1 MNVNVLLFAEA
12 KLVIGSPAVEVT
24 LAPGAS
30 VGQLRGEIG
39 RRFPQLQGLL
49 GRSFVAVNQRF
60 ADDATRLHESDEVAW
75 IPPVSG
81 G

>member
-12 KLVIGSPAVEVT
+12 KVVIGTSSIEVA
-24 LAPGAS
+24 LPVGAS
-30 VGQLRGEIG
+30 VRQLRHEISQ
-39 RRFPQLQGLL
+39 RFPTLHALL
-49 GRSFVAVNQRF
+49 GRSAVAVNQRF
-60 ADDATRLHESDEVAW
+60 VDDATTLSDQDEIAW